1 MKLFELGVSKPSKQ
15 AAKVFESYFGDSIN
29 VDVISAKQ
37 AHTMLG
43 KVRKLVN
50 EHKAT
55 AAYHKSEQNPTY
67 LKLMMMERVLAAKVK
82 EGGETVGL
90 GVQTG
95 ANKNQEVAQTTAPG
109 VNPTVAAD
117 SQNTQQQQKQ
127 NAQAQSGGVNTVNP
141 ANAAI
146 AGATGAAM
154 MAKKDAAAA
163 SAGATSESKLV
174 KLQKATNAVARGTAT
189 MEQRKLVTKAAM
201 VNESFRRKIYHLLRE
216 SEVQQAQV
224 VLAAQDMVD
233 NVQKMSEQVSSMQF
247 KDLPALCDQIKNQVG
262 VDQAMQFNTDATAAL
277 AGLLQNLQGAK
288 QQLDQALG
296 VVTGQAAPAV
306 PGMDDMDAGMGGEL
320 PDGDGMDDLG
330 GEPGM
335 GDEPDMGLDDEPEE
349 PSLGGAGLGREK
361 R

>member
-29 VDVISAKQ
+29 VDAISPKQ
-37 AHTMLG
+37 ARMMLG

-67 LKLMMMERVLAAKVK
+67 LKLMMMERVLASKVK
-82 EGGETVGL
+82 EGGGETVGL
-90 GVQTG
+90 ASPAGSDF
-95 ANKNQEVAQTTAPG
+95 NTAMAKQKASG
-109 VNPTVAAD
+109 VNLAVAAS
-117 SQNTQQQQKQ
+117 SQTDQEQQQQQKMD
-127 NAQAQSGGVNTVNP
+127 AQKQSAGVKP
-141 ANAAI
+141 
-146 AGATGAAM
+146 
-154 MAKKDAAAA
+154 
-163 SAGATSESKLV
+163 SAGATNTTSN
-174 KLQKATNAVARGTAT
+174 LQSATNALATGKATPMQKAMVA
-189 MEQRKLVTKAAM
+189 KAAQM
-201 VNESFRRKIYHLLRE
+201 NESYRRKIYHLLRE

-233 NVQKMSEQVSSMQF
+233 EVQSMLEKVTSIQF
-247 KDLPALCDQIKNQVG
+247 KDLPALVDQIKNQVG

-277 AGLLQNLQGAK
+277 AGLVQNLQQSK
-288 QQLDQALG
+288 QQMDAALG
-296 VVTGQAAPAV
+296 TVTGQGAPAV
-306 PGMDDMDAGMGGEL
+306 PGMDDVGMGGEL

-335 GDEPDMGLDDEPEE
+335 GDEPDLGGLDDEEDSDSPF
-349 PSLGGAGLGREK
+349 PGGAGLGREK